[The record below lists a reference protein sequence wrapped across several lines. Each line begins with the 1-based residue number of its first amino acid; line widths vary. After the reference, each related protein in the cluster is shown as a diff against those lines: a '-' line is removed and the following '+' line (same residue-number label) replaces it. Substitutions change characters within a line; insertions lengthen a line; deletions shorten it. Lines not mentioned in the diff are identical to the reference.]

1 MKPLYFDYNATTPIL
16 PRVFRAM
23 EPYLCEHFGNPG
35 SGHIWGQRAGTA
47 MDQARARVAGLINCL
62 PEEIVFTSG
71 ATEANNLTLFGL
83 LSPGDHVV
91 SSTIEHPAVL
101 EPLHIFEER
110 GGLVTLVRVDRN
122 GLVSARDVVDAVTSR
137 TRLVSIMLANNE
149 VGTIQPVAEIADLL
163 RSRGVPVHTDASQ
176 AVGKIPV
183 DVRALGV
190 DLLSIAGHKLYAPKG
205 VGALFM
211 RRGTLLRPMLFGG
224 GQEGGM
230 RPGTENIPHI
240 VGLGEACALA
250 LEDLAREKA
259 RLESLGERFSLGL
272 KHLKAD
278 YLIHGLNSPRL
289 PNTCSVGFKGLGA
302 GDILSGMVVR
312 EIGASAGAAC
322 HGSTES
328 VSHVLEAMDV
338 PRAYALGTIRFS
350 WGRPTSLDDVD
361 ELMERLAGILAEL
374 APRSSSA

>member
-1 MKPLYFDYNATTPIL
+1 MRPLYFDYNATTPIL

-23 EPYLCEHFGNPG
+23 APCLSEHFGNPG
-35 SGHIWGQRAGTA
+35 SGHIWGLSAKTA
-47 MDQARARVAGLINCL
+47 MDQARTRVSGLINCL

-71 ATEANNLTLFGL
+71 ATEANNLALFGL

-101 EPLHIFEER
+101 EPLRVFKER
-110 GGLVTLVRVDRN
+110 GGVVTLVQVDGN
-122 GLVSARDVVDAVTSR
+122 GLVSAEDVIKAVTPR

-149 VGTIQPVAEIADLL
+149 VGTVQPVAEIAYLV

-176 AVGKIPV
+176 AVGKMPV
-183 DVRALGV
+183 DVQALGV

-205 VGALFM
+205 VGALFV
-211 RRGTLLRPMLFGG
+211 RRGARLRPVVFGG
-224 GQEGGM
+224 GQEQGL

-240 VGLGEACALA
+240 VGLGEACSLA
-250 LEDLAREKA
+250 EEDLTREKA

-272 KHLKAD
+272 ENLKAD
-278 YLIHGLNSPRL
+278 YRIHGHGSTRL
-289 PNTCSVGFKGLGA
+289 PNTCSVGFKGLRA
-302 GDILSGMVVR
+302 GDILSGLVGM

-322 HGSTES
+322 HGDTES
-328 VSHVLEAMDV
+328 ISHVLEAMGV
-338 PRAYALGTIRFS
+338 PRSYALGTIRFS

-361 ELMERLAGILAEL
+361 ELMERLAGVLAGL
-374 APRSSSA
+374 AS